1 MNVILFGATGMI
13 GSGVLK
19 ECLEDDR
26 VNAVLAVGRRSCGV
40 THDKLR
46 EIVHRDLFEYATIKE
61 DLRGHDACF
70 FCLGISALGQSE
82 QEYRH
87 MTYDLT
93 VAAARALVALNTAMT
108 FCYVSGE
115 GADSTEQ
122 GRVMWA
128 RVKGK
133 IENELLRMSFKT
145 ALMFRPAY
153 IQPVKGVTS
162 RTPHYR
168 AFYAVVAPLYPI
180 LRRVFP
186 GFVTTTENIG
196 RAMIRAAQDGQTAG
210 VLATRE
216 INALA
221 ADRR

>member
-1 MNVILFGATGMI
+1 M
-13 GSGVLK
+13 
-19 ECLEDDR
+19 
-26 VNAVLAVGRRSCGV
+26 
-40 THDKLR
+40 
-46 EIVHRDLFEYATIKE
+46 
-61 DLRGHDACF
+61 
-70 FCLGISALGQSE
+70 
-82 QEYRH
+82 
-87 MTYDLT
+87 
-93 VAAARALVALNTAMT
+93 
-108 FCYVSGE
+108 
-115 GADSTEQ
+115 
-122 GRVMWA
+122 
-128 RVKGK
+128 
-133 IENELLRMSFKT
+133 
-145 ALMFRPAY
+145 
-153 IQPVKGVTS
+153 KGVTS